1 MKHSGY
7 LTTSGAEIYYE
18 QYGSGT
24 PLLILHGNSQS
35 LAVFYPFLRTFLPDF
50 QVILMDSRG
59 HGRSRLSVHTALHG
73 FSTEDMADD
82 VIALLN
88 HLHLSSVHL
97 LGFSDGANIG
107 LEIACK
113 YPERLK
119 KLICISANA
128 SPDGLLTPLH
138 LAAQMLHSILN
149 LLGNLLL
156 PVLKCSFSSASA
168 SSGSSVVS
176 ALCTP
181 KVSLPFQKNF
191 SVSATSAVCADKERQ
206 CHFGSIF
213 PRIPAE
219 QKKKP
224 DFLTRLTHRVLR
236 RRNLT
241 SLLLH
246 SPRLSAR
253 KLQTISVPV
262 LLIAGTRDLIKP
274 SHSRWLAR
282 QIPTSRLLLMT
293 GGRHTSIFRTPAPY
307 LRAILSFLCRSLLT
321 LPAAPL
327 SLLHSLLGSILFLFK
342 HLYRTA
348 SAATVFRA
356 LNSKHLSAQL
366 PPIIHF
372 FLLADL
378 IQHPVSIFQNK
389 PPIFE
394 EIFHFP
400 GSLQKFSGFFVIH
413 IVDHLSM
420 DQIPDI
426 VAVVAVLILRFHQN
440 RIQKLDPFHD
450 KHLMAHPAPLKFRLK
465 LLLHLLAQVR
475 MPFFQISIPPA
486 FLNPVI

>member
-1 MKHSGY
+1 MKRSGY

-35 LAVFYPFLRTFLPDF
+35 LAVFYPFLAHVSARFSG
-50 QVILMDSRG
+50 DSDG
-59 HGRSRLSVHTALHG
+59 QPGTWAFPLSVHTALHG

-119 KLICISANA
+119 TLICISANA

-168 SSGSSVVS
+168 SSGSSAVS
-176 ALCTP
+176 ALSTP
-181 KVSLPFQKNF
+181 KVSLPFQKNL

-224 DFLTRLTHRVLR
+224 DFL
-236 RRNLT
+236 
-241 SLLLH
+241 
-246 SPRLSAR
+246 
-253 KLQTISVPV
+253 
-262 LLIAGTRDLIKP
+262 
-274 SHSRWLAR
+274 
-282 QIPTSRLLLMT
+282 
-293 GGRHTSIFRTPAPY
+293 
-307 LRAILSFLCRSLLT
+307 
-321 LPAAPL
+321 
-327 SLLHSLLGSILFLFK
+327 
-342 HLYRTA
+342 
-348 SAATVFRA
+348 
-356 LNSKHLSAQL
+356 
-366 PPIIHF
+366 
-372 FLLADL
+372 
-378 IQHPVSIFQNK
+378 
-389 PPIFE
+389 
-394 EIFHFP
+394 P
-400 GSLQKFSGFFVIH
+400 G
-413 IVDHLSM
+413 
-420 DQIPDI
+420 
-426 VAVVAVLILRFHQN
+426 
-440 RIQKLDPFHD
+440 
-450 KHLMAHPAPLKFRLK
+450 
-465 LLLHLLAQVR
+465 
-475 MPFFQISIPPA
+475 
-486 FLNPVI
+486 

>member
-59 HGRSRLSVHTALHG
+59 HGRSRLSVQTALHG

-82 VIALLN
+82 VIALLD

-119 KLICISANA
+119 TLICISANA
-128 SPDGLLTPLH
+128 SPDGLLTPLY

-168 SSGSSVVS
+168 ASGSSAAS
-176 ALCTP
+176 ALSNLES
-181 KVSLPFQKNF
+181 SLPFQKKF
-191 SVSATSAVCADKERQ
+191 SVSAISAVCADKERQ
-206 CHFGSIF
+206 HHFKSIF

-219 QKKKP
+219 QRMCIPQSVFLCHRAKLPMTQKKKP

-307 LRAILSFLCRSLLT
+307 LRAILEFLRRS
-321 LPAAPL
+321 
-327 SLLHSLLGSILFLFK
+327 
-342 HLYRTA
+342 
-348 SAATVFRA
+348 
-356 LNSKHLSAQL
+356 
-366 PPIIHF
+366 
-372 FLLADL
+372 
-378 IQHPVSIFQNK
+378 
-389 PPIFE
+389 
-394 EIFHFP
+394 
-400 GSLQKFSGFFVIH
+400 
-413 IVDHLSM
+413 
-420 DQIPDI
+420 
-426 VAVVAVLILRFHQN
+426 
-440 RIQKLDPFHD
+440 
-450 KHLMAHPAPLKFRLK
+450 
-465 LLLHLLAQVR
+465 
-475 MPFFQISIPPA
+475 
-486 FLNPVI
+486 

>member
-18 QYGSGT
+18 QYGCGT

-119 KLICISANA
+119 TLICISANA

-168 SSGSSVVS
+168 SSGSSAVS
-176 ALCTP
+176 ALSTP

-293 GGRHTSIFRTPAPY
+293 GGRPYFHIPDTDALSARNSGISAPQLKSPYSSCCSAFLAPFTFRFYTFPLQASLPDSIRSCGVSSTQSTSQHNFRPLSTSSFWQISSSTQFPSSRTNLQYSKKSSIFREP
-307 LRAILSFLCRSLLT
+307 
-321 LPAAPL
+321 
-327 SLLHSLLGSILFLFK
+327 FK
-342 HLYRTA
+342 
-348 SAATVFRA
+348 S
-356 LNSKHLSAQL
+356 S
-366 PPIIHF
+366 
-372 FLLADL
+372 
-378 IQHPVSIFQNK
+378 PVS
-389 PPIFE
+389 
-394 EIFHFP
+394 
-400 GSLQKFSGFFVIH
+400 S
-413 IVDHLSM
+413 
-420 DQIPDI
+420 
-426 VAVVAVLILRFHQN
+426 
-440 RIQKLDPFHD
+440 
-450 KHLMAHPAPLKFRLK
+450 
-465 LLLHLLAQVR
+465 
-475 MPFFQISIPPA
+475 
-486 FLNPVI
+486 

>member
-35 LAVFYPFLRTFLPDF
+35 LAVFYPFLRTFLTDF

-82 VIALLN
+82 VIALLD

-119 KLICISANA
+119 TLICISANA
-128 SPDGLLTPLH
+128 SPNGLLTPLH
-138 LAAQMLHSILN
+138 LAAQMQHSILN
-149 LLGNLLL
+149 HLGNLLL
-156 PVLKCSFSSASA
+156 PVLKCSSSATA
-168 SSGSSVVS
+168 ALSSPE
-176 ALCTP
+176 A
-181 KVSLPFQKNF
+181 SLPLQKKF
-191 SVSATSAVCADKERQ
+191 SVSAASAVCADKERQ
-206 CHFGSIF
+206 RHFGSIF

-219 QKKKP
+219 QRMCIPQSVFLCHRAKLPVTQKKKP

-307 LRAILSFLCRSLLT
+307 LRAILEFLRRS
-321 LPAAPL
+321 
-327 SLLHSLLGSILFLFK
+327 
-342 HLYRTA
+342 
-348 SAATVFRA
+348 
-356 LNSKHLSAQL
+356 
-366 PPIIHF
+366 
-372 FLLADL
+372 
-378 IQHPVSIFQNK
+378 
-389 PPIFE
+389 
-394 EIFHFP
+394 
-400 GSLQKFSGFFVIH
+400 
-413 IVDHLSM
+413 
-420 DQIPDI
+420 
-426 VAVVAVLILRFHQN
+426 
-440 RIQKLDPFHD
+440 
-450 KHLMAHPAPLKFRLK
+450 
-465 LLLHLLAQVR
+465 
-475 MPFFQISIPPA
+475 
-486 FLNPVI
+486 

>member
-35 LAVFYPFLRTFLPDF
+35 LAVFYPFLRMFLPDF

-119 KLICISANA
+119 TLICISANA
-128 SPDGLLTPLH
+128 SPDGLLTPLR
-138 LAAQMLHSILN
+138 LAAQMLHSIL
-149 LLGNLLL
+149 NLLL

-168 SSGSSVVS
+168 SSGSSAAS
-176 ALCTP
+176 ALSNP
-181 KVSLPFQKNF
+181 EVSLPFQKNF
-191 SVSATSAVCADKERQ
+191 SVSAISAICADKERQ
-206 CHFGSIF
+206 RHFVSNF

-282 QIPTSRLLLMT
+282 QIPTSQLLLMT

-307 LRAILSFLCRSLLT
+307 LRAIL
-321 LPAAPL
+321 
-327 SLLHSLLGSILFLFK
+327 
-342 HLYRTA
+342 
-348 SAATVFRA
+348 
-356 LNSKHLSAQL
+356 
-366 PPIIHF
+366 
-372 FLLADL
+372 
-378 IQHPVSIFQNK
+378 
-389 PPIFE
+389 
-394 EIFHFP
+394 
-400 GSLQKFSGFFVIH
+400 
-413 IVDHLSM
+413 
-420 DQIPDI
+420 
-426 VAVVAVLILRFHQN
+426 
-440 RIQKLDPFHD
+440 
-450 KHLMAHPAPLKFRLK
+450 
-465 LLLHLLAQVR
+465 
-475 MPFFQISIPPA
+475 A
-486 FLNPVI
+486 FLRRS

>member
-35 LAVFYPFLRTFLPDF
+35 LAVFYPFLRTFLSYF

-82 VIALLN
+82 VIALLD

-119 KLICISANA
+119 TLICISANA

-138 LAAQMLHSILN
+138 LAAQMQHSILN
-149 LLGNLLL
+149 HLGNLLL

-168 SSGSSVVS
+168 SSGSSAVS
-176 ALCTP
+176 ALSNLEA
-181 KVSLPFQKNF
+181 SLPFQKKF
-191 SVSATSAVCADKERQ
+191 SVSATSAVCANKKRQ
-206 CHFGSIF
+206 HHFKSIF

-219 QKKKP
+219 QRMCIPQSVFLCHRAKLPVTQKKKP

-246 SPRLSAR
+246 SPRLSTR

-282 QIPTSRLLLMT
+282 QIPTSRLLLIT

-307 LRAILSFLCRSLLT
+307 LRAILEFLRRS
-321 LPAAPL
+321 
-327 SLLHSLLGSILFLFK
+327 
-342 HLYRTA
+342 
-348 SAATVFRA
+348 
-356 LNSKHLSAQL
+356 
-366 PPIIHF
+366 
-372 FLLADL
+372 
-378 IQHPVSIFQNK
+378 
-389 PPIFE
+389 
-394 EIFHFP
+394 
-400 GSLQKFSGFFVIH
+400 
-413 IVDHLSM
+413 
-420 DQIPDI
+420 
-426 VAVVAVLILRFHQN
+426 
-440 RIQKLDPFHD
+440 
-450 KHLMAHPAPLKFRLK
+450 
-465 LLLHLLAQVR
+465 
-475 MPFFQISIPPA
+475 
-486 FLNPVI
+486 

>member
-119 KLICISANA
+119 TLICISANA
-128 SPDGLLTPLH
+128 SPDGLLTPLY

-149 LLGNLLL
+149 FLGNLLL

-176 ALCTP
+176 ALSTP

-206 CHFGSIF
+206 RHFGSIF

-219 QKKKP
+219 QKMRIPRSVFLCHGRKFPMTQKKKP

-253 KLQTISVPV
+253 ILQTISVPV

-307 LRAILSFLCRSLLT
+307 LRAIL
-321 LPAAPL
+321 
-327 SLLHSLLGSILFLFK
+327 
-342 HLYRTA
+342 
-348 SAATVFRA
+348 
-356 LNSKHLSAQL
+356 
-366 PPIIHF
+366 
-372 FLLADL
+372 
-378 IQHPVSIFQNK
+378 
-389 PPIFE
+389 
-394 EIFHFP
+394 
-400 GSLQKFSGFFVIH
+400 
-413 IVDHLSM
+413 
-420 DQIPDI
+420 
-426 VAVVAVLILRFHQN
+426 
-440 RIQKLDPFHD
+440 
-450 KHLMAHPAPLKFRLK
+450 
-465 LLLHLLAQVR
+465 
-475 MPFFQISIPPA
+475 A
-486 FLNPVI
+486 FLRRS

>member
-113 YPERLK
+113 YPEQLK

-128 SPDGLLTPLH
+128 SPDGLLTPLY
-138 LAAQMLHSILN
+138 LAAQMLHSIL
-149 LLGNLLL
+149 NLLL

-168 SSGSSVVS
+168 SSGSSAVS
-176 ALCTP
+176 ALSTP

-206 CHFGSIF
+206 RHFGSIF

-219 QKKKP
+219 QKMRIPRSVFLCHGRKFPMTQKKKP

-282 QIPTSRLLLMT
+282 QIPTSQLLLMN

-307 LRAILSFLCRSLLT
+307 LRAIL
-321 LPAAPL
+321 
-327 SLLHSLLGSILFLFK
+327 
-342 HLYRTA
+342 
-348 SAATVFRA
+348 
-356 LNSKHLSAQL
+356 
-366 PPIIHF
+366 
-372 FLLADL
+372 
-378 IQHPVSIFQNK
+378 
-389 PPIFE
+389 
-394 EIFHFP
+394 
-400 GSLQKFSGFFVIH
+400 
-413 IVDHLSM
+413 
-420 DQIPDI
+420 
-426 VAVVAVLILRFHQN
+426 
-440 RIQKLDPFHD
+440 
-450 KHLMAHPAPLKFRLK
+450 
-465 LLLHLLAQVR
+465 
-475 MPFFQISIPPA
+475 A
-486 FLNPVI
+486 FLHRS

>member
-35 LAVFYPFLRTFLPDF
+35 LAVFYPFLRMFLPYF

-82 VIALLN
+82 VIALLD

-119 KLICISANA
+119 TLICISANA

-138 LAAQMLHSILN
+138 LAAQMQHSIL
-149 LLGNLLL
+149 NLLL

-168 SSGSSVVS
+168 SSGSSAVS
-176 ALCTP
+176 ALSNLEA
-181 KVSLPFQKNF
+181 SLPFQKKF
-191 SVSATSAVCADKERQ
+191 SVSATSAVCANKKRQ
-206 CHFGSIF
+206 HHFKSIF

-219 QKKKP
+219 QRMCIPQSVFLCHRAKLPVTQKKKP

-307 LRAILSFLCRSLLT
+307 LRAILEFLRRS
-321 LPAAPL
+321 
-327 SLLHSLLGSILFLFK
+327 
-342 HLYRTA
+342 
-348 SAATVFRA
+348 
-356 LNSKHLSAQL
+356 
-366 PPIIHF
+366 
-372 FLLADL
+372 
-378 IQHPVSIFQNK
+378 
-389 PPIFE
+389 
-394 EIFHFP
+394 
-400 GSLQKFSGFFVIH
+400 
-413 IVDHLSM
+413 
-420 DQIPDI
+420 
-426 VAVVAVLILRFHQN
+426 
-440 RIQKLDPFHD
+440 
-450 KHLMAHPAPLKFRLK
+450 
-465 LLLHLLAQVR
+465 
-475 MPFFQISIPPA
+475 
-486 FLNPVI
+486 